1 MRNIQYSHVSE
12 KSLLFISAFEYWL
25 PQFTVYHSKVVHI
38 FEEDFTAVVQ
48 PGVDREGLNS
58 EVRYMRRVSN
68 MLKGV
73 VDKGLV
79 EC

>member
-58 EVRYMRRVSN
+58 EVRYMRVKHVKRVS
-68 MLKGV
+68 
-73 VDKGLV
+73 
-79 EC
+79 